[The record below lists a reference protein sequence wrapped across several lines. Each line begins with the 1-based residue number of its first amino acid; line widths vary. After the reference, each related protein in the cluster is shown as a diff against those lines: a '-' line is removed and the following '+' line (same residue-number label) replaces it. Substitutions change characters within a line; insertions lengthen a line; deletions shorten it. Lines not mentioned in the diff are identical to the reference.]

1 MTWIYIVTQ
10 LLLSCAIDQA
20 IFMLHRANKAFDY
33 LPSKRIKTESNS
45 EFGPVSGL

>member
-1 MTWIYIVTQ
+1 MYIFIYTNGDIVTQ

-33 LPSKRIKTESNS
+33 LPSRRIKS
-45 EFGPVSGL
+45 EYDSQST